1 MSNGVFLLVLIALGF
16 VFLIYF
22 NRRAKSYKDRHPG
35 EKNPYDQWM
44 TGKDEDNDDDKDQQS

>member
-22 NRRAKSYKDRHPG
+22 NRRARNYRDRHPG
-35 EKNPYDQWM
+35 EKNPIDRWM
-44 TGKDEDNDDDKDQQS
+44 TGKDDDTDQKL

>member
-22 NRRAKSYKDRHPG
+22 NRRAKNFKDSHPG
-35 EKNPYDQWM
+35 EENPLDQWM
-44 TGKDEDNDDDKDQQS
+44 TGKDEDKDDKL

>member
-22 NRRAKSYKDRHPG
+22 NRRAKNFRTATPG
-35 EKNPYDQWM
+35 RKIPW
-44 TGKDEDNDDDKDQQS
+44 TSG